1 MEQRELDFAKARNC
15 KLRGFSRLFKQFRSR
30 SPTTNAVV
38 PPRLNST
45 RLIGQGDETWCR
57 YAMPVTLHHHYILRG
72 LNTRC
77 VVSSLR
83 HFYQVIFILFV
94 DFSEF
99 CFCTYNGET
108 SQWFLIVYCEPMQ
121 KGGFLIVK
129 HILRRIIHHVLI
141 SMFNNI
147 HKKWVNLAHER
158 MSVKHSVL
166 GISHSWAILKEC
178 LILHWWHI
186 PFATYQDS
194 PSVIG
199 ESDIVYNNCDAV
211 APGQRDSGAAQRD

>member
-1 MEQRELDFAKARNC
+1 MKHGVGMPCQSHYTIIIYCGAWIPGVLCHNFA
-15 KLRGFSRLFKQFRSR
+15 
-30 SPTTNAVV
+30 
-38 PPRLNST
+38 
-45 RLIGQGDETWCR
+45 
-57 YAMPVTLHHHYILRG
+57 
-72 LNTRC
+72 
-77 VVSSLR
+77 
-83 HFYQVIFILFV
+83 IFIRWFSFCLLIFLSFV
-94 DFSEF
+94 FARTMVRHHSDFF
-99 CFCTYNGET
+99 
-108 SQWFLIVYCEPMQ
+108 IIYCEPMQ

-129 HILRRIIHHVLI
+129 HILRRIIHYVLI
-141 SMFNNI
+141 WMFNNI

-166 GISHSWAILKEC
+166 GILHSWAISKEC

-211 APGQRDSGAAQRD
+211 APGQRDSGAAQRDYPCWPNR

>member
-1 MEQRELDFAKARNC
+1 MYLLNLSNKQASPLAGIGHNMLTCWHQSQLQFFPPPPHQTNGTKKLDFAKARNC

-77 VVSSLR
+77 VVSLLC

-108 SQWFLIVYCEPMQ
+108 SQWFFYHL
-121 KGGFLIVK
+121 
-129 HILRRIIHHVLI
+129 LRTHAKRGI
-141 SMFNNI
+141 FN
-147 HKKWVNLAHER
+147 R
-158 MSVKHSVL
+158 
-166 GISHSWAILKEC
+166 
-178 LILHWWHI
+178 
-186 PFATYQDS
+186 
-194 PSVIG
+194 
-199 ESDIVYNNCDAV
+199 
-211 APGQRDSGAAQRD
+211 